1 MLIDVESDEV
11 GVDRDGRGSGAELK
25 GWVGPP
31 STGGVRPLVEG
42 VKRTDRFGAEISTPS
57 SE

>member
-1 MLIDVESDEV
+1 M

-42 VKRTDRFGAEISTPS
+42 VKRTDRFGAETSAPS